1 MKRSYEIDMCSGPIF
16 PKIIRFALPLMF
28 SGILQ
33 LLFNAAD
40 IIVVGQFSGSEALA
54 AVGSTSSLISLLVN
68 LFIGVSVGAN
78 VMAARY
84 YGAKNDRDLH
94 ETVHT
99 AICMA
104 LICGFAMVFIGIL
117 AARPLLHWMGTPDDV
132 IEHSVLYMRIYFA
145 GMPFFTVYNFGAAI
159 LRAAGDTRR
168 PMYYLTMAGI
178 INVIFNLLFVI
189 VFHMGV
195 AGVAIATV
203 ISQGISAV
211 LVIRCLLRSEGP
223 YRLEKDALHI
233 TGSKLR
239 AMLQIGLPAGI
250 QGTLIN
256 LSNVLIQSS
265 INSFDS
271 LAMAGGTAAGNLEN
285 FLYVSVNAISQT
297 VLSFTSQNMGAG
309 NYKRVDRVV
318 VQCILTVCGVSI
330 VLGSAGY
337 LFGGQILRLYSPDS
351 QVVSFGMERLSI
363 TMLPYA
369 LCGIMDTMPGCLR
382 GIGCSVT
389 PMVISLTGICLFR
402 ILWIITVFR
411 VSHTLTTLYL
421 SYPVSWLLTS
431 IVQVICFLIMRK
443 RKFIAAKEKVH
454 YLQIMAEG

>member
-1 MKRSYEIDMCSGPIF
+1 MDMCSGPIF

-54 AVGSTSSLISLLVN
+54 AVGSTSSLISLLIN
-68 LFIGVSVGAN
+68 LFIGISVGAN

-84 YGAKNDRDLH
+84 YGAKRTVDLQ

-99 AICMA
+99 AVCMA
-104 LICGFAMVFIGIL
+104 LICGFMMVFIGIS
-117 AARPLLHWMGTPDDV
+117 AARPLLQWMGTPDDV

-159 LRAAGDTRR
+159 LRAVGDTQR
-168 PMYYLTMAGI
+168 PMYYLTAAGM
-178 INVIFNLLFVI
+178 INVVFNLLFVI
-189 VFHMGV
+189 VFRMGV

-203 ISQGISAV
+203 ISQGISAA

-223 YRLEKDALHI
+223 YRLEKDALRI

-271 LAMAGGTAAGNLEN
+271 LAMAGGTAAGNIEN
-285 FLYVSVNAISQT
+285 FLYVSVNSISQT
-297 VLSFTSQNMGAG
+297 ALSFTSQNMGAG
-309 NYKRVDRVV
+309 KYKRVDRVV
-318 VQCILTVCGVSI
+318 VQCILTVCGVAL
-330 VLGSAGY
+330 VLGGTGY
-337 LFGGQILRLYSPDS
+337 FFGGEILRLYSPDP
-351 QVVSFGMERLSI
+351 QVIAFGMERLAI
-363 TMLPYA
+363 MMLPYA
-369 LCGIMDTMPGCLR
+369 FCGIMDAMPGCIR
-382 GIGCSVT
+382 GIGCSIMPT
-389 PMVISLTGICLFR
+389 VISLMGICLFR
-402 ILWIITVFR
+402 ILWISTIFQR
-411 VSHTLTTLYL
+411 YHTLNVLYL
-421 SYPVSWLLTS
+421 SYPVSWILTS
-431 IVQVICFLIMRK
+431 SVQIICYLIMRK
-443 RKFIAAKEKVH
+443 RIFPRDKKESR
-454 YLQIMAEG
+454 LSLLNAEKSKGG